1 MLVGTAMNLIH
12 HRRYAPC
19 KSSLR
24 LVVLVARMVS
34 SVMWSSSRMHHAL
47 DHQVNLALEAIAR
60 CVRIAFWISGL
71 GHSNR

>member
-12 HRRYAPC
+12 HCRYAPC

-34 SVMWSSSRMHHAL
+34 SVRWNPSTMRHAL
-47 DHQVNLALEAIAR
+47 GHQVNLALEAIAR

-71 GHSNR
+71 GHSSR

>member
-24 LVVLVARMVS
+24 LVVLVAKMVS
-34 SVMWSSSRMHHAL
+34 SVMWRSPTMRQAL

-60 CVRIAFWISGL
+60 CVRIAFLMSGL
-71 GHSNR
+71 GQSTR

>member
-24 LVVLVARMVS
+24 LVMLVARMVS
-34 SVMWSSSRMHHAL
+34 SVMWSSSTMRQAL
-47 DHQVNLALEAIAR
+47 DHQVNLALDAIAL

-71 GHSNR
+71 GQSSR